1 LPRGSGCGGA
11 GEGGVGHVGCTTGGQ
26 TRGSG
31 GCTACGLGSGAFATS
46 FVVSGAAHAAAS
58 TVASK
63 TRAARALDDNGRD
76 AIEEAYVSWVLFEV
90 VLVLAIA
97 IAIVWW
103 TFPKKP
109 RGGRDAEDPGR
120 EG

>member
-1 LPRGSGCGGA
+1 
-11 GEGGVGHVGCTTGGQ
+11 VDH
-26 TRGSG
+26 
-31 GCTACGLGSGAFATS
+31 
-46 FVVSGAAHAAAS
+46 
-58 TVASK
+58 
-63 TRAARALDDNGRD
+63 NGRV

>member
-1 LPRGSGCGGA
+1 M
-11 GEGGVGHVGCTTGGQ
+11 
-26 TRGSG
+26 
-31 GCTACGLGSGAFATS
+31 
-46 FVVSGAAHAAAS
+46 
-58 TVASK
+58 
-63 TRAARALDDNGRD
+63 
-76 AIEEAYVSWVLFEV
+76 SWVFFEV

-109 RGGRDAEDPGR
+109 RDGRDGEDPGR

>member
-1 LPRGSGCGGA
+1 
-11 GEGGVGHVGCTTGGQ
+11 
-26 TRGSG
+26 
-31 GCTACGLGSGAFATS
+31 
-46 FVVSGAAHAAAS
+46 VSS
-58 TVASK
+58 NTD
-63 TRAARALDDNGRD
+63 ARALDDNGRD
-76 AIEEAYVSWVLFEV
+76 AIEEARVSWVLFEV

-109 RGGRDAEDPGR
+109 REKREGEDPGR